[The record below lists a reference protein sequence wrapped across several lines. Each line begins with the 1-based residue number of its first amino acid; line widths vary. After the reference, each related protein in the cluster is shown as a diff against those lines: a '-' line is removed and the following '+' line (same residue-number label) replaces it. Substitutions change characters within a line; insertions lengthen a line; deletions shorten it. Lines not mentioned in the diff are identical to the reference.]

1 MVRIKRI
8 VRFLLLAVIAGV
20 AAVALA
26 IRYDAPCPAPSADA
40 VGPDTMRAVI
50 HACYGTSEVL
60 RLARIGRPVPADDE
74 VLVRVHAAAL
84 NPLDVHEMTGRP
96 YVMRLSSGFGRPAEV
111 RAGVDFAGTV
121 EAVGRTVTRWSV
133 GQDVFGARSGALA
146 DYVVV
151 REQRLIA
158 AKPAQLSFEE
168 AAALPIA
175 ATTALQGLRDAGGL
189 RAGHQV
195 LINGASGGVGSFAVQ
210 IAKALGAEVTG
221 VCSTRNVA
229 LVRTLGADHVID
241 YTQND
246 FTERPERY
254 DLILDNVG
262 NHSLRD
268 TRRALKP
275 GGTLVLIGGPKR
287 DPWLGP
293 LGRSLLAVLSA
304 PFVEANVTTMLA
316 RLDPDDLQT
325 LAAMAG
331 AGTLK
336 PVIDRRYRLDEVAAA
351 IDYVA
356 QGHARGKVVVTLD

>member
-1 MVRIKRI
+1 MVLIKRI
-8 VRFLLLAVIAGV
+8 VRYLLVAVVVGIA
-20 AAVALA
+20 ALALA
-26 IRYDAPCPAPSADA
+26 IRYDAPCPDPVPDA
-40 VGPDTMRAVI
+40 EGPDAMRAVI

-60 RLARIGRPVPADDE
+60 RLTRIAKPVPADDE
-74 VLVRVHAAAL
+74 VLVRVRAAAL
-84 NPLDVHEMTGRP
+84 NPLDVHEMTGKP
-96 YVMRLSSGFGRPAEV
+96 YVMRLSAGFGRPDEV

-121 EAVGRTVTRWSV
+121 EAVGRKVTRWSV

-146 DYVVV
+146 DYVLV

-158 AKPAQLSFEE
+158 AKPPRLSFEE

-189 RAGHQV
+189 RAGQQV
-195 LINGASGGVGSFAVQ
+195 LVNGASGGVGSYAVQ

-241 YTQND
+241 YTQDD

-275 GGTLVLIGGPKR
+275 GGTLVIVGGPKR

-316 RLDPDDLQT
+316 ELDPDDLQT
-325 LAAMAG
+325 LAAMAN

>member
-1 MVRIKRI
+1 MIRIKRI
-8 VRFLLLAVIAGV
+8 VRYLLVAAIAGV
-20 AAVALA
+20 AVLALA
-26 IRYDAPCPAPSADA
+26 IRYDAPCPAPAPDA
-40 VGPDTMRAVI
+40 EGPATMLAVI
-50 HACYGTSEVL
+50 RACYGSSEVL
-60 RLARIGRPVPADDE
+60 RLARIDKPVPADDE
-74 VLVRVHAAAL
+74 VLVRVRAAAL

-96 YVMRLSSGFGRPAEV
+96 YVMRLSTGFGRPGEV

-121 EAVGRTVTRWSV
+121 EAVGNRVTRWSV

-146 DYVVV
+146 DYVLV

-158 AKPAQLSFEE
+158 AKPPRLSYEE

-189 RAGHQV
+189 RAGQQV
-195 LINGASGGVGSFAVQ
+195 LINGASGGVGSYAVQ

-221 VCSTRNVA
+221 VCSTRNVP
-229 LVRTLGADHVID
+229 LVLALGADHVVD
-241 YTQND
+241 YSQSD

-268 TRRALKP
+268 TRHALKA

-293 LGRSLLAVLSA
+293 LGRSLLAALSA

-316 RLDPDDLQT
+316 RLDPDDLRT
-325 LAAMAG
+325 LAAMAS
-331 AGTLK
+331 AGTLR